1 MMKRVAASL
10 VVLLMLPTIAAAPSS
25 PRGTLEDFLGDATA
39 ILREATDPQQA
50 WSTVQGFAARLFDG
64 RLAARRTSAPAGRRV
79 RRYLAGRGTDAVHER
94 RMATPARP

>member
-25 PRGTLEDFLGDATA
+25 PRGTPEDILGDATA

-50 WSTVQGFAARLFDG
+50 WGTVQGFAARWFDG
-64 RLAARRTSAPAGRRV
+64 RLAARRTLGASWAACAPVPGRSRH
-79 RRYLAGRGTDAVHER
+79 GRGA
-94 RMATPARP
+94 